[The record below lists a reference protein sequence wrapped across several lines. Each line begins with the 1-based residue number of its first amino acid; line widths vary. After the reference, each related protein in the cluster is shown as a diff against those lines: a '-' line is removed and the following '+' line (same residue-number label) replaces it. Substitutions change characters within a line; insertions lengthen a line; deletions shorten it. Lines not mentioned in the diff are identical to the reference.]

1 MMTSRMAGKE
11 PAHQIPSREDFLKL
25 SEDQRNQINEAVS
38 SDRSFSFPTGVPP
51 HANNY
56 GSSQCSTRIKTRG

>member
-1 MMTSRMAGKE
+1 MMMTSRMAGKE

-51 HANNY
+51 MLTTTAVHSVRL
-56 GSSQCSTRIKTRG
+56 G